1 MLIQKKIIKNT
12 KMLIF
17 LISIFIS
24 SCAVNDKEPFDII
37 NEAKKLF
44 NNIAG
49 ESKDIILEEKENKI
63 IEKKKKKKFNYH
75 IKQENQI

>member
-17 LISIFIS
+17 IISIFTS

-49 ESKDIILEEKENKI
+49 ERKDIILEENENKI
-63 IEKKKKKKFNYH
+63 IEKNLKFYYL
-75 IKQENQI
+75 IKQVKLT